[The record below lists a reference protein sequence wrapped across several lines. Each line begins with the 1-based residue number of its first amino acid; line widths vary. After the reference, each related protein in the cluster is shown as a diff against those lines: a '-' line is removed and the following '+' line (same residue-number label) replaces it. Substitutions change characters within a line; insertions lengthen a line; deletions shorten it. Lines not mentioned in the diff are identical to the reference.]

1 MLSEPMKKILL
12 IEDNRSIRESTL
24 ELLTAE
30 GFDVLGVDHG
40 RLGIKVAKTY
50 LPDMILCDVMMPELD
65 GYEVLSVL
73 RQEPTTAA
81 IPFIFLTGRSTK
93 EDFRLGMELG
103 ADDYLT
109 KPFTPS
115 ELLTAINSRFEKQ
128 TAVISQSRKQLEELR
143 SSIALSLPHELRTPL
158 HGILG
163 LAEVLMEEHD
173 NIDRQEILEIAEGIH
188 QAADRLYRL
197 IQNFLL
203 YAELE
208 LACRDP
214 DRPAALTAGET
225 HYPNVVITNIA
236 TQVARRHD
244 READLQLSLQN
255 TAIKIADIKLKKI
268 VEELT
273 ENAFKFS
280 KSGTLVGIT
289 ATTDASGMTLT
300 ITDRGRGMTSDQIAG
315 LGAYIQFERRFYE
328 QQGSGL
334 GLAIAKRLT
343 ELHGGVMTI
352 DSVPGEYTTVQ
363 ITLPG
368 KQS

>member
-1 MLSEPMKKILL
+1 MKKILV

-24 ELLTAE
+24 DLLLAE
-30 GFDVLGVDHG
+30 GFDAVGAENGNVGVQ
-40 RLGIKVAKTY
+40 VAQTY
-50 LPDMILCDVMMPELD
+50 FPDMILCDVVMPELD
-65 GYEVLSVL
+65 GYGVLAAL
-73 RQEPTTAA
+73 RQNPTTST

-109 KPFTPS
+109 KPFTS
-115 ELLTAINSRFEKQ
+115 TELLSAITSRFGKHSAMLNQ
-128 TAVISQSRKQLEELR
+128 TQKQLDDLR

-163 LAEVLMEEHD
+163 LAEVLIEEHD
-173 NIDRQEILEIAEGIH
+173 HIEPREILEVAEGIH

-208 LACRDP
+208 LTMRDP
-214 DRPAALTAGET
+214 ERLRVLHGKET
-225 HYPNVVITNIA
+225 HYPNVLITNIA
-236 TQVARRHD
+236 TQVARRVG
-244 READLQLSLQN
+244 READLQLNLQN
-255 TAIKIADIKLKKI
+255 TIVQIADIKLKKI

-280 KSGTLVGIT
+280 KPGTPVKIMAVANQKGL
-289 ATTDASGMTLT
+289 TLY
-300 ITDRGRGMTSDQIAG
+300 ISDQGRGMTPEQISG
-315 LGAYIQFERRFYE
+315 LGAYMQFERRFYE

-334 GLAIAKRLT
+334 GLAIAKRLV
-343 ELHGGVMTI
+343 ELHGGELEI
-352 DSVPGEYTTVQ
+352 ESLPGKHTTVQ
-363 ITLPG
+363 VTLPG
-368 KQS
+368 KS